1 MSFLQFMSA
10 YGNNGEATVSGGKR
24 RATRFQPDI
33 RGEEHHKMNTL
44 VSGHHSPSFHS
55 SGGSFD
61 GPASGPNVHYDY
73 M

>member
-1 MSFLQFMSA
+1 
-10 YGNNGEATVSGGKR
+10 
-24 RATRFQPDI
+24 
-33 RGEEHHKMNTL
+33 MNTL